1 MHCRPRDGLLYIY
14 FSAIDALSLGFKACV
29 NLDATRGILEDEK
42 TAVVADMKAKG
53 AIITDSAIVLDMV
66 PLFWSNKK
74 VDNCGRFDGC
84 TNKRGLDLR

>member
-1 MHCRPRDGLLYIY
+1 M
-14 FSAIDALSLGFKACV
+14 
-29 NLDATRGILEDEK
+29 EDEK